1 MKFIDI
7 LLQNS
12 QAKEAK
18 LLGPASKASTNP
30 ETGVTI
36 LNPAAFHVI
45 QDCAKVTIKY
55 LPHYVWG
62 LYANPFESLKGKF
75 QYSEIVEFV
84 KAALSDMVLNQLLVL
99 ITEKIKK
106 SSSSIAASSNDP
118 YGDYDSYNYNDK
130 EQSAVSLICN
140 AFGVNIPA
148 Q

>member
-7 LLQNS
+7 IFQNS

-18 LLGPASKASTNP
+18 LIGPASKASTNP

-45 QDCAKVTIKY
+45 RDCAKLTTKY
-55 LPHYVWG
+55 LPHYVFG
-62 LYANPFESLKGKF
+62 LYANPFEVLKGKF
-75 QYSEIVEFV
+75 EYADVVEFV

-106 SSSSIAASSNDP
+106 SSSTLGGTDSDP
-118 YGDYDSYNYNDK
+118 YGDYESYNVVDK
-130 EQSAVSLICN
+130 EQTAVVLICQ
-140 AFGVNIPA
+140 AFGVNIPK
-148 Q
+148 

>member
-7 LLQNS
+7 IFQNS

-18 LLGPASKASTNP
+18 LIGPASKASTNP

-45 QDCAKVTIKY
+45 RDCAKLTTKY
-55 LPHYVWG
+55 LPHYVFG
-62 LYANPFESLKGKF
+62 LYANPFEVLKGKF
-75 QYSEIVEFV
+75 EYSDVVEFV

-106 SSSSIAASSNDP
+106 SSSTLGVQMPILMVIMNLTTL
-118 YGDYDSYNYNDK
+118 
-130 EQSAVSLICN
+130 LIRN
-140 AFGVNIPA
+140 KPLLY
-148 Q
+148 

>member
-7 LLQNS
+7 ILQNS

-18 LLGPASKASTNP
+18 LVGPATKASTNP

-45 QDCAKVTIKY
+45 RDCAKLTTKY
-55 LPHYVWG
+55 LPHYVFG
-62 LYANPFESLKGKF
+62 LYANPFEVLKGKIE
-75 QYSEIVEFV
+75 YNDVVEFV

-106 SSSSIAASSNDP
+106 SSSTLGGTDSDP
-118 YGDYDSYNYNDK
+118 YGDYESYNVVDK
-130 EQSAVSLICN
+130 EQTAVVLICQ
-140 AFGVNIPA
+140 AFGVNIPK
-148 Q
+148 

>member
-7 LLQNS
+7 IFQNS

-18 LLGPASKASTNP
+18 LIGPASKASTNP

-45 QDCAKVTIKY
+45 RDCAKLTTKY
-55 LPHYVWG
+55 LPHYVFG
-62 LYANPFESLKGKF
+62 LYANPFEVLKGKF
-75 QYSEIVEFV
+75 EYSDVVEFV

-106 SSSSIAASSNDP
+106 SSSTLGGTDADP
-118 YGDYDSYNYNDK
+118 YGDYESYNVVDK
-130 EQSAVSLICN
+130 EQTAVVLICQ
-140 AFGVNIPA
+140 AFGVNIPK
-148 Q
+148 

>member
-18 LLGPASKASTNP
+18 LMGPASKASTNP

-36 LNPAAFHVI
+36 NNPAAFHVI
-45 QDCAKVTIKY
+45 QDCAKITLKY
-55 LPHYVWG
+55 IPHYVFG
-62 LYANPFESLKGKF
+62 VYANPFEVLKGKF
-75 QYSEIVEFV
+75 QPQDIVEFV

-106 SSSSIAASSNDP
+106 SSSSLTASSADP
-118 YGDYDSYNYNDK
+118 YGDYESFNYTDK
-130 EQSAVSLICN
+130 EQTTIALICE
-140 AFGVNIPA
+140 AFGVINPTK
-148 Q
+148 

>member
-18 LLGPASKASTNP
+18 LFLPASKASTNP
-30 ETGVTI
+30 DTGVTI

-45 QDCAKVTIKY
+45 RDCAKLTTKY
-55 LPHYVWG
+55 LPHYVFG
-62 LYANPFESLKGKF
+62 LYANPFEVLKGKF
-75 QYSEIVEFV
+75 EYNDVVEFV

-106 SSSSIAASSNDP
+106 ASSTLQASSQDP
-118 YGDYDSYNYNDK
+118 YGDYDSFNFNDK
-130 EQSAVSLICN
+130 EQTAIALICS
-140 AFGVNIPA
+140 AFGVNIPK

>member
-7 LLQNS
+7 LFQNS

-18 LLGPASKASTNP
+18 LIGPASKASTNP

-45 QDCAKVTIKY
+45 RDCAKLTTKY
-55 LPHYVWG
+55 LPHYVFG
-62 LYANPFESLKGKF
+62 LYANPFEVLKGKF
-75 QYSEIVEFV
+75 EYGDVVEFV

-106 SSSSIAASSNDP
+106 SSSTIGGTDADP
-118 YGDYDSYNYNDK
+118 YGDYESYNVVDK
-130 EQSAVSLICN
+130 EQTAVVLICQ
-140 AFGVNIPA
+140 AFGVNIPK
-148 Q
+148 

>member
-18 LLGPASKASTNP
+18 LIGPASKASTNP

-45 QDCAKVTIKY
+45 RDCAKLTTKY
-55 LPHYVWG
+55 LPHYVFG
-62 LYANPFESLKGKF
+62 LYANPFEVLKGKF
-75 QYSEIVEFV
+75 EYADVVEFV

-106 SSSSIAASSNDP
+106 SSSTLGGTDSDP
-118 YGDYDSYNYNDK
+118 YGDYESYNVVDK
-130 EQSAVSLICN
+130 EQTAVVLICQ
-140 AFGVNIPA
+140 AFGVNIPK
-148 Q
+148 

>member
-18 LLGPASKASTNP
+18 LMLPASKASTNP

-45 QDCAKVTIKY
+45 QDCAKLTMKY
-55 LPHYVWG
+55 LPHYVFG
-62 LYANPFESLKGKF
+62 LYANPFELLKGKF
-75 QYSEIVEFV
+75 EYNDVVEFV
-84 KAALSDMVLNQLLVL
+84 KGALSDMVLNQLLVL

-106 SSSSIAASSNDP
+106 ASSSLQASSVDP
-118 YGDYDSYNYNDK
+118 YGDYDSYNFNDK
-130 EQSAVSLICN
+130 EQTAIIQICT
-140 AFGVNIPA
+140 AFGVNIPK
-148 Q
+148 

>member
-7 LLQNS
+7 ILQNS

-18 LLGPASKASTNP
+18 LIGPASKASTNP

-45 QDCAKVTIKY
+45 RDCAKLTTKY
-55 LPHYVWG
+55 LPHYVFG
-62 LYANPFESLKGKF
+62 LYANPFEVLKGKF
-75 QYSEIVEFV
+75 EYGDVVEFV

-106 SSSSIAASSNDP
+106 SSSTLGGTDADP
-118 YGDYDSYNYNDK
+118 YGDYESYNVVDK
-130 EQSAVSLICN
+130 EQTAVVLICQ
-140 AFGVNIPA
+140 AFGVNIPK
-148 Q
+148 

>member
-1 MKFIDI
+1 MKFVDI
-7 LLQNS
+7 LLENS

-18 LLGPASKASTNP
+18 LIGPATKASTNP

-55 LPHYVWG
+55 IPHYVWG
-62 LYANPFESLKGKF
+62 LYANPFEVLKGKF
-75 QYSEIVEFV
+75 QYADIVEFV

-106 SSSSIAASSNDP
+106 SSSSIAASASDP

-130 EQSAVSLICN
+130 EQSAISLICG

>member
-7 LLQNS
+7 IFQYS

-18 LLGPASKASTNP
+18 LIGPASKASTNP

-45 QDCAKVTIKY
+45 RDCAKLTTKY
-55 LPHYVWG
+55 LPHYVFG
-62 LYANPFESLKGKF
+62 LYANPFEVLKGKF
-75 QYSEIVEFV
+75 EYNDVVEFV

-106 SSSSIAASSNDP
+106 SSSTLGGTDSDP
-118 YGDYDSYNYNDK
+118 YGDYESYNVVDK
-130 EQSAVSLICN
+130 EQTAVVLICQ
-140 AFGVNIPA
+140 AFGVNIPK
-148 Q
+148 

>member
-7 LLQNS
+7 LLENS

-18 LLGPASKASTNP
+18 LLGPAGKASTNP

-36 LNPAAFHVI
+36 VNPAAFHVI
-45 QDCAKVTIKY
+45 RDCAKITAKY

-62 LYANPFESLKGKF
+62 LYANPFEVLKGKF
-75 QYSEIVEFV
+75 QYNDVVEFV

-99 ITEKIKK
+99 ITDKIKK
-106 SSSSIAASSNDP
+106 SSSSIAASSDDP
-118 YGDYDSYNYNDK
+118 YGDYDSYNYNDR
-130 EQSAVSLICN
+130 EQSAVSIICS
-140 AFGVNIPA
+140 AFGVNIPT